1 MFGKKNL
8 FDALN
13 SKYYLFHP
21 AMSNFLESNRSSVRV
36 SVDSAP
42 KCDGKNRRGVIF
54 PGLNCS
60 RKMKNSFLKDSI
72 FKQSIILNWVVEPFI
87 QRLVDF

>member
-21 AMSNFLESNRSSVRV
+21 AMPNFLESNRSTVRV
-36 SVDSAP
+36 GADSAP
-42 KCDGKNRRGVIF
+42 KCDGKNRRSVIF

-60 RKMKNSFLKDSI
+60 RKVKNSFLKGSI